1 MSTWYVLIVI
11 ILGIVVSATNIDLAN
26 NTIILLLILLA
37 LAGTAHNGCCHNN
50 NQCGCPGLNFN
61 NAFV

>member
-37 LAGTAHNGCCHNN
+37 LASSAQNN
-50 NQCGCPGLNFN
+50 SCSNHCNCNGLNLTN
-61 NAFV
+61 TFV